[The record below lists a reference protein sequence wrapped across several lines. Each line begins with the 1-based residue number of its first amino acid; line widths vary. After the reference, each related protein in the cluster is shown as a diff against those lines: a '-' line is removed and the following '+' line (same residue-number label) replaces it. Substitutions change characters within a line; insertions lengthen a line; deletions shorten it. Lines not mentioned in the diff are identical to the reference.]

1 MADLKK
7 HALLLSLMAMLLV
20 AKFIVVP
27 IFAWQQQVVSDIAS
41 KQKKLTKVDNLLAEE
56 QGFTQVNQELS
67 EQLSVA
73 EQLFYPYQSS
83 AAFKLAQQQY
93 FEGLV
98 TKHQVDL
105 STFSWQN
112 MSEDKA
118 LQITRYQVQIKLKG
132 NVSNIV
138 TLITELESQ
147 AQRIEVHNFNI
158 SLKGQNQQSL
168 GKTRNARVNLR
179 FYVHNQSSQASQ
191 TNQVNQVNQANK
203 TNKTNQASQAELAKA
218 VKVEQRRPEQ
228 ISSQVSSQVS
238 NQEMSQVS
246 SQLSSQVS
254 RSQS

>member
-7 HALLLSLMAMLLV
+7 HALLLSIMAMLLV

-41 KQKKLTKVDNLLAEE
+41 KQKKLSKVDNLLAEE
-56 QGFTQVNQELS
+56 QSFTTVNQEFS
-67 EQLSVA
+67 EQLDLA

-112 MSEDKA
+112 MSEDKD
-118 LQITRYQVQIKLKG
+118 LQVTRYQVQIKLRG

-138 TLITELESQ
+138 TLLTELESQ

-179 FYVHNQSSQASQ
+179 FYVHNQSSQ
-191 TNQVNQVNQANK
+191 TNQESK
-203 TNKTNQASQAELAKA
+203 
-218 VKVEQRRPEQ
+218 P
-228 ISSQVSSQVS
+228 
-238 NQEMSQVS
+238 
-246 SQLSSQVS
+246 VS

>member
-41 KQKKLTKVDNLLAEE
+41 KQKKLSKVDNLLAEE
-56 QGFTQVNQELS
+56 QSFTLVNRELS
-67 EQLSVA
+67 EQLGLA

-98 TKHQVDL
+98 IKHQVDL

-112 MSEDKA
+112 MSEDKD
-118 LQITRYQVQIKLKG
+118 LQITRYQVQIKLRG

-138 TLITELESQ
+138 TLITELEAQ

-168 GKTRNARVNLR
+168 GKTKNARVNLR
-179 FYVHNQSSQASQ
+179 FYVRNQTNQ
-191 TNQVNQVNQANK
+191 TNQVSK
-203 TNKTNQASQAELAKA
+203 
-218 VKVEQRRPEQ
+218 P
-228 ISSQVSSQVS
+228 
-238 NQEMSQVS
+238 
-246 SQLSSQVS
+246 VS